1 MKCSFLATGLLLTAF
16 AAAAAPAQS
25 LDAGVKLFEAGKYVE
40 AKAFF
45 SPYADQ
51 NPEAAYY
58 VGRIIGAQN
67 QDNAADWFAKAMKM
81 NPNSSVYVE
90 WYGRALGDEASRASK
105 FKLPFLARKVK
116 AAFEKAIAL
125 DPNNIDAREDLMQYY
140 IRAPRI
146 LGGSR
151 KKAREIALE
160 VKRRN
165 AYRGGFDV
173 AGVCAG
179 DKDFACAEREL
190 ASLKDAYP
198 DSAMVYSQL
207 AAYYANQSQF
217 DKAFAVIDARLKT
230 NPGEMAALFA
240 LGRTGAL
247 SGQNLDLAENALK
260 SYLASPPAVNP
271 VSPAIVHFRM
281 GMVYDR
287 EGKTD
292 LARAE
297 YHIALQL
304 NPRFE
309 DPKKALEAM
318 GR

>member
-1 MKCSFLATGLLLTAF
+1 VNRSFLAIGLMVAAF
-16 AAAAAPAQS
+16 AASTASAQS
-25 LDAGVKLFEAGKYVE
+25 LDTGVKLFEAKKYAD

-45 SPYADQ
+45 SPYAEK
-51 NPEAAYY
+51 NAEAAYY
-58 VGRIIGAQN
+58 MGRIIGAQN
-67 QDNAADWFAKAMKM
+67 EDNAAEWFERAMKM

-116 AAFEKAIAL
+116 AAFEKAVAL

-140 IRAPRI
+140 IRAPGM

-151 KKAREIALE
+151 EKAREIALD

-173 AGVCAG
+173 ASVCLG

-190 ASLKDAYP
+190 MMLKDAYP
-198 DSAMVYSQL
+198 DSATVYSQL
-207 AAYYANQSQF
+207 AAYYASRNQFEQS
-217 DKAFAVIDARLKT
+217 FALIDARLKAD
-230 NPGEMAALFA
+230 PGDMAAVFA

-247 SGQNLDLAENALK
+247 SGQNLDRAEKALK
-260 SYLASPPAVNP
+260 SYLASPPAVNAVP
-271 VSPAIVHFRM
+271 PASVHYRL
-281 GMVYDR
+281 GMVYDKQ
-287 EGKTD
+287 GKTE
-292 LARAE
+292 LARGE
-297 YHIALQL
+297 YNTALQL
-304 NPRFE
+304 NPKFE